1 MNWENTIHICSID
14 NNKTKSD
21 QLVNLFRLYRLE
33 INTHKRVDENS
44 LLKINRVDVFPLL
57 ELKIKK

>member
-14 NNKTKSD
+14 NNKTKID
-21 QLVNLFRLYRLE
+21 QLVNLFRLCRLE